1 MSDAAPQHLE
11 AVIRRRRRDR
21 YGCSQRA
28 FFEGARAF
36 LLFTTRSQSRLSQS
50 LRNDAPQAKH
60 EARLRA
66 GKPVGHA
73 SLRFDSPK
81 RRYQRKHQQRLAHNP
96 VGDAAPAE
104 KEWEEGTA
112 TNTAATM
119 TPQGHFNE
127 RTVVRVI
134 A

>member
-1 MSDAAPQHLE
+1 MLSTRFF
-11 AVIRRRRRDR
+11 RRRACLPSIHDEI
-21 YGCSQRA
+21 S
-28 FFEGARAF
+28 ESP
-36 LLFTTRSQSRLSQS
+36 LLS
-50 LRNDAPQAKH
+50 LHGDAPQAKH

-81 RRYQRKHQQRLAHNP
+81 RRYQRKHQQRLALNP
-96 VGDAAPAE
+96 VDGAAPAE

-127 RTVVRVI
+127 RAMVI